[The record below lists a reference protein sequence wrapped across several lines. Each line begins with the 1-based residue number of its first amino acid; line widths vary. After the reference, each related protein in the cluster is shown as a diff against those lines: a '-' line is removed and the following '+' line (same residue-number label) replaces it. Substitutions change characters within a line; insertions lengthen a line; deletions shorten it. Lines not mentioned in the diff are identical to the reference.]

1 MLERGDLT
9 RAVMVVL
16 RNNKGVPL
24 SSYEV
29 FEVLPNVGYVVDS
42 RQVKNTLII
51 LAKRKKIIRLRVD
64 EMRGK
69 YPVKNRYFL
78 KV

>member
-1 MLERGDLT
+1 MPERGDLT

-29 FEVLPNVGYVVDS
+29 FEVLPSVGYAVDS

-78 KV
+78 KC

>member
-1 MLERGDLT
+1 MPERGDLT